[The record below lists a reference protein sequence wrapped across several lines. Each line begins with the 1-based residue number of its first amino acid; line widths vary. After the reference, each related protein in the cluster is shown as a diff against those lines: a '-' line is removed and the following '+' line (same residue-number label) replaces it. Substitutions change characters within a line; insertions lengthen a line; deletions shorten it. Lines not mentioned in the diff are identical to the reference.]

1 MLTRRSFCKL
11 AGPGLWP
18 LYQMGF
24 WPLYQKSHAADS
36 PHTMD
41 AFKVRALASSTEFKT
56 DNGITATL
64 APVAGLELLL
74 PDQADIHRK
83 AREFISAQIMD
94 RQIKAMADTPVDR
107 HKRYAFS
114 KLLDI
119 SGKDLLPNLVASG
132 WLVVWPYPGADPD
145 ILRGL
150 YKAEDSARKAGRG
163 LWNLSKLPFPRFAAD
178 QPETIR
184 SYQGFGIIYGTVT
197 AARKTNSQTYV
208 NFGAEWRKDVSL
220 GLARGLKSLPLFP
233 DIQNIETDL
242 PGRKIEVRGYIRAY
256 NGPFID
262 IMASGAIR
270 PYAI

>member
-1 MLTRRSFCKL
+1 
-11 AGPGLWP
+11 
-18 LYQMGF
+18 MGF
-24 WPLYQKSHAADS
+24 WSLHQKSYAADPS
-36 PHTMD
+36 QAIE
-41 AFKVRALASSTEFKT
+41 AFKVRALASSTEFKG
-56 DNGITATL
+56 DNGIMATL
-64 APVAGLELLL
+64 APVAGPELIL
-74 PDQADIHRK
+74 PDQSDTHQK
-83 AREFISAQIMD
+83 AREFISTQITN
-94 RQIKAMADTPVDR
+94 RQIKPMADTPVDR

-132 WLVVWPYPGADPD
+132 WLVVWPYPGAAPD

-150 YKAEDSARKAGRG
+150 YKAEDNARKAGRG

>member
-1 MLTRRSFCKL
+1 MLTRRSL
-11 AGPGLWP
+11 LRLTGAGL
-18 LYQMGF
+18 GF
-24 WPLYQKSHAADS
+24 WSLYQKSHAANPS
-36 PHTMD
+36 QAMD
-41 AFKVRALASSTEFKT
+41 AFKVRALASSTEFKG

-64 APVAGLELLL
+64 APVAGPELIL
-74 PDQADIHRK
+74 PDQPDIHRK
-83 AREFISAQIMD
+83 AREFISAQIMN
-94 RQIKAMADTPVDR
+94 RQIKAVEDTPVDR
-107 HKRYAFS
+107 HQRYAFS
-114 KLLDI
+114 QLLDI
-119 SGKDLLPNLVASG
+119 SGQDLLPDLVASG

-150 YKAEDSARKAGRG
+150 YTAEDSARKAGRG
-163 LWNLSKLPFPRFAAD
+163 FWESPKGPFPRFAAD

-242 PGRKIEVRGYIRAY
+242 PGRKIEARGYIRAY